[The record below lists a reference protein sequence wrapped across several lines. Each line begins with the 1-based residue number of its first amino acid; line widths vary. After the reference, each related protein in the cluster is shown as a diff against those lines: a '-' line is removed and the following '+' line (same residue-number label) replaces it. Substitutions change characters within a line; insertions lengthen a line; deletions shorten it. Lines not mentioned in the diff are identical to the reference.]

1 MIPSSRS
8 EVKERD
14 LVVPSRSCQRR
25 KRKRQRGS
33 SLTSLA
39 SISLTA
45 SAILV
50 SISNNESTV
59 TAYAPNQAFSRQ
71 PNPFSFLPQR
81 GHYSSSSSLDM
92 ASNLATEGLSPYFQG
107 ILSRTNS
114 RQRFVTGR
122 YPLIIDIK
130 ENPTAKWLNLGR
142 MDGNIATTY
151 VLVNDTTIDRSLASY
166 DRFQWIDMENRVEL
180 HNRYASVS
188 LELLAEVNIPK
199 PGYLNILPADGP
211 GASATEV
218 RTLQSTTRWN
228 RWRNSALYQEL
239 EEIQWNAPYRDR
251 LWVTGFTLTGRKG
264 LVQSVDAETG
274 HIDSVNSRSE
284 AMALWPNEVNHVPR
298 TLIDHRDD
306 DDDGPAQQQQRQ
318 KVELDDALLV
328 SDGFLVPGK
337 DRGGIYVIK
346 NPSNPNSEW
355 TTCLTDT
362 KGDNW
367 FYHRAVWVDL
377 TGDGRKS
384 ILTARAKLRKVA
396 GHKNNPTE
404 QDDSRP
410 KNGQLVWLEMPEPH
424 HFDES
429 TGTPL
434 EEDGTAFDP
443 FSTRHLPWKE
453 RVLATG
459 PDVMFNVVDMDT
471 EDDTIE
477 VIASQFF
484 DKRVTLHSIK
494 IGKKPHIAF
503 GRTIDNRCGAA
514 FGGIVA
520 NLDGRQGGSSANVVI
535 DSGSTVPTLQ
545 PGDAF
550 SHVLVTSHEC
560 DFDESADKQ
569 LIQSMSSHHN
579 TAIEPHHH
587 IDRTESSL
595 DGGSLFA
602 YRVPEG
608 KDAWKREPWVRTTV
622 ATGFKVKAQLWNVI
636 NPGAPGFVYTFH
648 ARKEDAGKGKRPMI
662 AIAGDCAESAYI
674 FRPEDVSEREESL
687 YVSDPTAQYRLMSEI
702 RCGATVGSIA
712 IGYDDLCSAAQ
723 ESGYAKI
730 YIPCYEKDK
739 VLVFAMGSGEEEDE
753 DDGW

>member
-1 MIPSSRS
+1 
-8 EVKERD
+8 
-14 LVVPSRSCQRR
+14 
-25 KRKRQRGS
+25 
-33 SLTSLA
+33 
-39 SISLTA
+39 
-45 SAILV
+45 
-50 SISNNESTV
+50 
-59 TAYAPNQAFSRQ
+59 
-71 PNPFSFLPQR
+71 
-81 GHYSSSSSLDM
+81 M
-92 ASNLATEGLSPYFQG
+92 ASTLATDGLSPYFQG
-107 ILSRTNS
+107 ILNRSNR

-122 YPLIIDIK
+122 YPLVIDVK
-130 ENPTAKWLNLGR
+130 ENPTLKWLNLGR
-142 MDGNIATTY
+142 IGQNTANTHL
-151 VLVNDTTIDRSLASY
+151 LVNDTTVDRSLASY
-166 DRFQWIDMENRVEL
+166 DRFQWIDDEDRAAL
-180 HNRYASVS
+180 QSRYTTLS

-211 GASATEV
+211 GASATEA
-218 RTLQSTTRWN
+218 RTLKSTTRWN
-228 RWRNSALYQEL
+228 PGRHSALYQEL
-239 EEIQWNAPYRDR
+239 EQIQWNAPYRDR
-251 LWVTGFTLTGRKG
+251 LWVTGFTLTRRKG
-264 LVQSVDAETG
+264 LVQSVDAESG
-274 HIDSVNSRSE
+274 HIDSVNERSE
-284 AMALWPNEVNHVPR
+284 AMALWPNEVNHVPKS
-298 TLIDHRDD
+298 LITKAGSR
-306 DDDGPAQQQQRQ
+306 PQQGDI
-318 KVELDDALLV
+318 DDALLV

-337 DRGGIYVIK
+337 DRGGIYIIK

-355 TTCLTDT
+355 TACLTDP

-384 ILTARAKLRKVA
+384 ILTARAKLRKT
-396 GHKNNPTE
+396 KRSKTNPTE
-404 QDDSRP
+404 DDSRPKNGQLMFHEMPEPHHFDKSTETPLEEDGTAFDPFSARHLLRKTKRSKTNPTEDDSRP

-429 TGTPL
+429 TERPL

-443 FSTRHLPWKE
+443 FSARHLPWKE

-459 PDVMFNVVDMDT
+459 PDVMFNVVDMDA
-471 EDDTIE
+471 EDDTVE

-494 IGKKPHIAF
+494 IGKKPHISF
-503 GRTIDNRCGAA
+503 SRTIDDRCGGA

-520 NLDGRQGGSSANVVI
+520 NLDGRQGGGSTNVVI

-560 DFDESADKQ
+560 DYAETEDKELLESMTTHHAAE
-569 LIQSMSSHHN
+569 SHR
-579 TAIEPHHH
+579 HHFEQ
-587 IDRTESSL
+587 TESL

-602 YRVPEG
+602 YRVPEK
-608 KDAWKREPWVRTTV
+608 KDAWKTEPWVRTTV
-622 ATGFKVKAQLWNVI
+622 ATGFKVKAQIWNVI

-648 ARKEDAGKGKRPMI
+648 AKKEDAAEGKRPMI
-662 AIAGDCAESAYI
+662 AVAGDCAESAYI
-674 FRPEDVSEREESL
+674 FRPEDISERNSM

-712 IGYDDLCSAAQ
+712 IGYDDLCSAEQ
-723 ESGYAKI
+723 EPGYAKI

-739 VLVFAMGSGEEEDE
+739 ILVFAMGSGEDE